1 MATNQPLKPKPP
13 IYLGFDLG
21 SKSLGIAI
29 RNRLGMIMPLPAWFF
44 PRLDELQLNKF
55 ILRLIEEHQPN
66 ALVFGIPFH
75 ADGRESQ
82 QTAWVQGV
90 VGRLRAS
97 LTLAIYTVD
106 ERFTTIEAKERLH
119 AFGLPEKKQKDYI
132 DSVAACIMLE
142 QYEKQ
147 PR

>member
-1 MATNQPLKPKPP
+1 MGANQALKTKPP

-29 RNRLGMIMPLPAWFF
+29 RNRLGMIMPIPAWFF
-44 PRLDELQLNKF
+44 PRLDERQLSTF
-55 ILRLIEEHQPN
+55 ILRLIDEHQPT

-82 QTAWVQGV
+82 QTAWVKGV
-90 VGRLRAS
+90 VGRFM
-97 LTLAIYTVD
+97 TTVTIPVHTVD
-106 ERFTTIEAKERLH
+106 ERFTTLEAKERLH

-142 QYEKQ
+142 QYERQ
-147 PR
+147 P